1 MTRFV
6 CLVLCSVCLCK
17 RTAMVGIGI
26 MRRSPVYTINKL
38 ILTTMIYV
46 YLRNTSTQQV
56 HTRIYGSGS
65 FFYQRR

>member
-1 MTRFV
+1 M
-6 CLVLCSVCLCK
+6 
-17 RTAMVGIGI
+17 MGIGI